1 MKKGNRKHTTIDEY
15 LERIPA
21 EDRESLERL
30 RKIIKSIVPD
40 ATEEISY
47 QIPVFRHNGKYLVGF
62 GAAKKFCSF
71 YTMNGSYIYE
81 HQDELAD
88 YECTKSA
95 IHFTSERPLPV
106 ALVKKIV
113 KTRLEQNLSRAGSKL
128 RKKPAM
134 PR

>member
-1 MKKGNRKHTTIDEY
+1 MKKSNSKYTTIDDY
-15 LERIPA
+15 LERLPT

-47 QIPVFRHNGKYLVGF
+47 GIQTFRYKGKYLVGF

-71 YTMNGSYIYE
+71 YTMNGSYIDE
-81 HQDELAD
+81 HKDELVD

-95 IHFTSERPLPV
+95 IHFTLEKPLPV
-106 ALVKKIV
+106 GLVKKIV
-113 KTRLEQNLSRAGSKL
+113 KTRIAENERRASG
-128 RKKPAM
+128 KKGN
-134 PR
+134 